1 MFRAASAYLQ
11 EWKNRKRRKP
21 LVVRGARQVGK
32 SYLVSSFAAR
42 NFSDFVEV
50 NFERDPGMK
59 SLFTGSAERSI
70 RLLELKLN
78 RKIDLENTL
87 LFFDEI
93 QAAPEVF
100 AKLRYFYEDV
110 PGLNVIAAGSLLEF
124 LLEKHTFSMPVG
136 RIEYLHLGPMT
147 FEEFLLATGKAMLAD
162 FIRNFSL
169 AEDVPDSVHADL
181 LSLVKT
187 YLVVGGMPEAVAA
200 FAETKSYRDVE
211 IVKESII
218 GTYEDDFNKYGTRGE
233 HLRILKVFSKI
244 PHMVGTKFKY
254 VNIDKNDRAKNIAGA
269 LRLLELARVAF
280 PVRHS
285 ACNGVP
291 LGAEVN
297 EKKFKVL
304 FLDTGLMVSVCGLSM
319 LDIENA
325 EDIMMVNSGGLCE
338 QFVGQHL
345 LYAKEYYRK
354 PELYYWAR
362 EAKNSSA
369 EVDYVISVGT
379 RIVPIEVKAG
389 KTGRL
394 KSLHQFVKEKEAD
407 LAVRVN
413 ANKPSVLPEASG
425 MPDGQLIEYGLL
437 SIPFYLVGQTHRLIT
452 EAVKTG
458 KCIY

>member
-147 FEEFLLATGKAMLAD
+147 FEEFLLATGKALLAD

-169 AEDVPDSVHADL
+169 VEDVPDSLHADL

-200 FAETKSYRDVE
+200 FAETKSYHDVE

-218 GTYEDDFNKYGTRGE
+218 GTYEDDFNKYGARGE

-254 VNIDKNDRAKNIAGA
+254 VNIDKNDRAKNIAGV

-285 ACNGVP
+285 ACNSVP

-362 EAKNSSA
+362 EAKSSSA

-425 MPDGQLIEYGLL
+425 MPDGQLIKYGLL

-452 EAVKTG
+452 EAVNSRR
-458 KCIY
+458 